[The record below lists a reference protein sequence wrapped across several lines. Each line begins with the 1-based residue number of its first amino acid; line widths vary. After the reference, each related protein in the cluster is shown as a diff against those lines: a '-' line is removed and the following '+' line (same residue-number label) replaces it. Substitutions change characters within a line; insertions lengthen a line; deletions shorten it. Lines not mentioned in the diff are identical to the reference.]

1 MYWCIKMMKRLN
13 ITIDE
18 NLYQTLRAIS
28 FINQKSISETIRD
41 KLNISLKNEK
51 KLSDTAELVLE
62 SDDELEILEILKENQ
77 YLDWQ
82 EVKKKHKL
90 K

>member
-41 KLNISLKNEK
+41 KLNVSLKNEK

-62 SDDELEILEILKENQ
+62 SEDELEILEILKENQ

>member
-1 MYWCIKMMKRLN
+1 MMKRLN